1 MRSPGRAGLLWVPLG
16 SLVKADMQTLLVSD
30 LDPTLDDAAV
40 LGASVT
46 VYTSLADAERV
57 WREAVAACACYV
69 FQTFE
74 WTNVWMNTIGS
85 TQRVAAC
92 VVHVAAADGRTLM
105 LLPLGI
111 YQNRYFTSLQFLGGD
126 ATDYNAPVIDRA
138 FASEVSANGFAKL
151 WRIVIGLMPRFD
163 LVYLARMPETIEET
177 PNPMLCLPAV
187 RPNETA
193 FAATLPGTFADF
205 AAARSADFFRQ
216 NRYKW
221 RRLAKLGAVEVRFPS
236 DQAERDQIMQV
247 AAEQKTE
254 WSTHYG
260 LPNLFARPEV
270 REFYKRLTQTPF
282 QTGGIVVASLRVGQ
296 RIVATMWGSRFRDRY
311 CFLLSSY
318 DKHWSQFSVGRLLME
333 SVVQWCI
340 SQRDVKVFDL
350 TVGHEA
356 YKLHWSDHMLSLHQ
370 QVHAR
375 TPKGAAVVAYR
386 QGRAQLANYHQV
398 RKLVRALR
406 RAFRARPGFARR
418 RA

>member
-1 MRSPGRAGLLWVPLG
+1 MR
-16 SLVKADMQTLLVSD
+16 TFLVSD
-30 LDPTLDDAAV
+30 LDPKLDEAV
-40 LGASVT
+40 LCGARIT
-46 VYTSLADAERV
+46 VHTSLADAERS
-57 WREAVAACACYV
+57 WREAVAGCACYV

-74 WTNVWMNTIGS
+74 WTSVWMNTIGS
-85 TQRVAAC
+85 AQRVAAR
-92 VVHVAAADGRTLM
+92 VVDVAAADGRTLM

-138 FASEVSANGFAKL
+138 FASEISANGFAKL

-163 LVYLARMPETIEET
+163 LVYLVRMPETIEET
-177 PNPMLCLPAV
+177 PNPMLYLPAV
-187 RPNETA
+187 RPSETA
-193 FAATLPGTFADF
+193 FAATLPATFADF

-254 WSTHYG
+254 WLTHYG
-260 LPNLFARPEV
+260 LTNLFARPEV
-270 REFYKRLTQTPF
+270 REFYKRLTNTPF

-296 RIVATMWGSRFRDRY
+296 HIVATMWGPRFRDRY

-318 DKHWSQFSVGRLLME
+318 DRHWSQFSVGRLLME

-340 SQRDVKVFDL
+340 SQRNVKVFDL

-356 YKLHWSDHMLSLHQ
+356 YKLHWSDHMLPLHQ

-375 TPKGAAVVAYR
+375 TSKGAAVAAYR
-386 QGRAQLANYHQV
+386 QGRTQLASYHQL

-406 RAFRARPGFARR
+406 RAFRARPGFAGR

>member
-1 MRSPGRAGLLWVPLG
+1 MLPGAPM
-16 SLVKADMQTLLVSD
+16 KADMQTLLVSD

-40 LGASVT
+40 LGARIT
-46 VYTSLADAERV
+46 VYTSLVDAERV
-57 WREAVAACACYV
+57 WREAVAGCACYV

-74 WTNVWMNTIGS
+74 WNSVWKNTIGS
-85 TQRVAAC
+85 TQQVAERI
-92 VVHVAAADGRTLM
+92 VHVTAADGRTLM

-111 YQNRYFTSLQFLGGD
+111 YQNRYFTCLQFLGGD

-163 LVYLARMPETIEET
+163 LVYLARMPKTIEET
-177 PNPMLCLPAV
+177 PNPMLRLPAV
-187 RPNETA
+187 RRSETA
-193 FAATLPGTFADF
+193 FAATLPASFADF
-205 AAARSADFFRQ
+205 TTARSTDFFRQ

-236 DQAERDQIMQV
+236 DQAERDEIVQV

-254 WSTHYG
+254 WLTHCG
-260 LPNLFARPEV
+260 LPNLFDRPQV
-270 REFYKRLTQTPF
+270 REFYQRLTNTPF

-296 RIVATMWGSRFRDRY
+296 RIVATMWGPRFRNRY

-318 DKHWSQFSVGRLLME
+318 DRDWSQFSVGRLLME

-340 SQRDVKVFDL
+340 AQRDVKVFDL
-350 TVGHEA
+350 TVGHEV
-356 YKLHWSDHMLSLHQ
+356 YKLHWSDHVLPLHQ
-370 QVHAR
+370 QLDAR
-375 TPKGAAVVAYR
+375 TLKGAAVAAYR
-386 QGRAQLANYHQV
+386 HGRAQLAHYGQV
-398 RKLVRALR
+398 RDIVRAVR
-406 RAFRARPGFARR
+406 RAFRARPGFASR